1 MYSNKT
7 VTVKQSFHLACGA
20 NQILYAFQ
28 QTFIAVGFSV
38 GLFYIMVLILV
49 YVFVCVRVRA
59 CVYGWVDVVCEH

>member
-7 VTVKQSFHLACGA
+7 VIVKQSSHLACGV

-38 GLFYIMVLILV
+38 GLFYIIVLMHV
-49 YVFVCVRVRA
+49 YVFVCVRA
-59 CVYGWVDVVCEH
+59 CVCACVG